1 MKKKKILVFNSGSG
15 SGFQEL
21 VENSR
26 TGVLNA
32 TIVGLVTNKDDYAC
46 IQRARRL
53 GIPYVIMKSFDAE
66 DYQEIID
73 RFTPDLVVLSGW
85 LKLTK
90 GLDPRT
96 TINIHPG
103 PLYGFGGKGMYGHHV
118 HQEVISAYHEGI
130 LGKSEVCMHFVTDEY
145 DLGPVFFRYPIIL
158 RPEDDAESLGAR
170 VNKIEHGWQSYVTN
184 LVVQGEISWD
194 GKNPTSLIVP
204 EHMKRF
210 L

>member
-1 MKKKKILVFNSGSG
+1 MEKKKILVFNSGSG

-21 VENSR
+21 VENAR

-32 TIVGLVTNKDDYAC
+32 TIVGLITNKDEYAC

-53 GIPYVIMKSFDAE
+53 GIPSLTMKSFE
-66 DYQEIID
+66 QKDYQEVIND
-73 RFTPDLVVLSGW
+73 FRPDLVVLSGW

-90 GLDPRT
+90 GLDPKT

-103 PLYGFGGKGMYGHHV
+103 PLYAFGGKGMYGHHV
-118 HQEVISAYHEGI
+118 HEAVIAAYHEGI
-130 LGKSEVCMHFVTDEY
+130 MRCSEVCMHFVTEAY
-145 DLGPVFFRYPIIL
+145 DLGPIFFRYPVIL
-158 RPEDDAESLGAR
+158 RPEDDADSLATR

-184 LVVQGEISWD
+184 LVLQGEISWD
-194 GKNPTSLIVP
+194 GKNPASLRVP
-204 EHMKRF
+204 EYIKFF